1 MTDPASA
8 IQTGKTALGIEFGST
23 RVKAVLIADDFSPL
37 AEGIFDWENR
47 FEHGVWTYRES
58 DILAALRCC
67 FSALRD
73 QVQHTFGVPLKTVGC
88 IGVSG
93 MMHGYVALDKDGR
106 LLVPFRT
113 WRNTNTRESA
123 ARLTAALDFHI
134 PERWTAAHLYHAVRT
149 GEPHVK
155 DLAHLTTLAGY
166 VHLLLTGEKAVGV
179 GEASG
184 IFPIDSAAMDYDA
197 GRLSTFD
204 RLLGDAG
211 MPLHAK
217 DLFPKVLPAGA
228 DAGALT
234 ETGAALLDD
243 SGTLQPGIPFCPPE
257 GDAGTGMVATNSVR
271 PRTGNISAGTSVFA
285 MLVLERALSKA
296 YPEIDL
302 VTTPA
307 GDPVAMVHC
316 NNCTADIDAWARVFL
331 DFAERGGASLT
342 RGQCFD
348 LLYETALQGDADC
361 GGLLS
366 FNYLSGEAITNIQ
379 NGVPLFLRSRDSALT
394 FPNFARNLLFSA
406 VCTLRLGMDILT
418 AEGVEADVLLGHG
431 GFFKSGAGQRVMAA
445 ALKQPVTVMRTANV
459 GGPWGMAILAAY
471 CLWNDRKLSLADFL
485 SQAVFAGCESVTA
498 APDAADTAG
507 FDAYLSAYK
516 NALPLEQTADRL
528 LFS

>member
-1 MTDPASA
+1 MTAPAFA
-8 IQTGKTALGIEFGST
+8 IERGKTALGIEFGST
-23 RVKAVLIADDFSPL
+23 RVKAVLIGDDFSPL

-58 DILAALRCC
+58 DILAALKGC
-67 FSALRD
+67 FSALRE
-73 QVQHTFGVPLKTVGC
+73 QVRDRFGVPLRTIGC
-88 IGVSG
+88 IGLSG
-93 MMHGYVALDKDGR
+93 MMHGYVALDTDDR

-123 ARLTAALDFHI
+123 ALLTEALDFHI

-149 GEPHVK
+149 AEPHVGR
-155 DLAHLTTLAGY
+155 LAHLTTLAGY

-184 IFPIDSAAMDYDA
+184 IFPIDSAAADYDA
-197 GRLSTFD
+197 ARLEIFD
-204 RLLGDAG
+204 RLLAQEGFG
-211 MPLHAK
+211 VSAK
-217 DLFPKVLPAGA
+217 DLFPRVLPAGVR
-228 DAGALT
+228 AGTLT
-234 ETGAALLDD
+234 KAGAALLDD
-243 SGTLQPGIPFCPPE
+243 SGTLQAGIPFCPPE

-296 YPEIDL
+296 YSEIDL

-307 GDPVAMVHC
+307 GDGVAMVHC
-316 NNCTADIDAWARVFL
+316 NNCTADIDAWASVFH
-331 DFAERGGASLT
+331 DFAGRCGAALSK
-342 RGQCFD
+342 GQCFD
-348 LLYETALQGDADC
+348 LLYETALEGAPDC

-366 FNYLSGEAITNIQ
+366 FNYLSGEAITDVK

-431 GFFKSGAGQRVMAA
+431 GFFKSGAGRRVMAA
-445 ALKQPVTVMRTANV
+445 ALKRPVTVMRTANV

-471 CLWNDRKLSLADFL
+471 CLWNDENAALADFL
-485 SQAVFAGCESVTA
+485 SRRVFSGCDAVTA
-498 APDAADTAG
+498 APDAADADG
-507 FDAYLSAYK
+507 FDAYLSAYRA
-516 NALPLEQTADRL
+516 ALKLEQSADQL